1 MGDLPANK
9 RIGSRVV
16 FSAQRSP
23 VSVLEDPLA
32 QQEIPDFALE
42 RPQENSESS
51 AHNASNIV
59 LIDPKKISDFMRFRV
74 MFVGMIL
81 FISSSTQ
88 GLHALFALYME
99 KVYMYDVRTM
109 VDIFAA
115 GTAFGLFVFP
125 FGAMYD
131 FFGPKIVIGIATAIT
146 SLSHLLFGLTFAG
159 HIDASKTRFC
169 IYFAMMNWGCYAFDV
184 AALPAILTYAP
195 RDRAQPTGVMKTFSG
210 MGASLISCIFRGF
223 FKNRYDHLMYFLMAI
238 VLGFGLIGTF
248 CLSNAPYEV
257 TRWEDSRISL
267 KERLRRH
274 LIRNRYMSQLLPKRR
289 FYILSFLLLIMNVY
303 LSIQAIC
310 AAYFQKDMK
319 QGQYRGIAVGAIAI
333 VLCILFLLVPLHA
346 LDGDTPQDH
355 TVLERAREK
364 ERKLAELRRLRLA
377 REKEEKD
384 AEGEE
389 EGAQKA
395 VTHPNA
401 KEVAI
406 DVKDLPRVLVDQS
419 SPHAGGHSV
428 LYDNSQQPSD
438 GEKGYD
444 DDDDEDNEEAQ
455 RRRYLPLDP
464 EASLFEADDLIPM
477 EGRDDDASRNSWQRL
492 GNASIATRMSVS
504 NVSLAAHRKDN
515 EGAEMDVITR
525 ELSTY
530 DRPHVETITVCG
542 EVFVTPVYETSFL
555 LSLTYVDLWLLF
567 YTVFAVWGVGITLT
581 ANWNIRLMVG
591 SVFKGLDYQTYVL
604 FATLA
609 GISTALGRVAI
620 GGYEVLL
627 LYIGKRR
634 GVMLPATI
642 AFPLPSVMLSLALI
656 FYLSFPGNYSLLVV
670 YIIAAIAYGFST
682 SMTIYVIGIIFKRDI
697 GMHYGFCFLG
707 AALGIVLLYRVLL
720 FHVYDHHKL
729 VLPPSFH
736 KDTKG
741 VCVGR
746 ECLQKTLI
754 VYLILV
760 FLSIGTS
767 IWLHYRYWKLV
778 HGKLKYKRVITHFVK
793 KRLRRINRRIRE
805 TGHATEGGAKQQQQ
819 QQEQQQEEK

>member
-1 MGDLPANK
+1 MGDLPSNQ

-23 VSVLEDPLA
+23 ASVLEDPLA
-32 QQEIPDFALE
+32 QQRESADFALE
-42 RPQENSESS
+42 RTRENSEGSG
-51 AHNASNIV
+51 HNASNIL

-74 MFVGMIL
+74 MFIGMLL

-99 KVYMYDVRTM
+99 RVYMYDVRTM

-210 MGASLISCIFRGF
+210 MGASLISCMFRGF

-289 FYILSFLLLIMNVY
+289 FYILSCLLLVMNVY

-310 AAYFQKDMK
+310 AAYFQKEMTE
-319 QGQYRGIAVGAIAI
+319 GQYRGIAIGAIAI

-346 LDGDTPQDH
+346 LDGYTPQDH

-377 REKEEKD
+377 REREEKD
-384 AEGEE
+384 AEKEE
-389 EGAQKA
+389 ERTQKA
-395 VTHPNA
+395 VAHQNTGD
-401 KEVAI
+401 VAI
-406 DVKDLPRVLVDQS
+406 EVKDLPRILVDQS
-419 SPHAGGHSV
+419 SPHADGHSV
-428 LYDNSQQPSD
+428 LYDNSLQHKD
-438 GEKGYD
+438 GEK
-444 DDDDEDNEEAQ
+444 DDEDGEETQ
-455 RRRYLPLDP
+455 HRRYLPLDP
-464 EASLFEADDLIPM
+464 EVSLFEADDLIPI
-477 EGRDDDASRNSWQRL
+477 EARDDDASRNSRQRL
-492 GNASIATRMSVS
+492 GNTSIATRVSVS
-504 NVSLAAHRKDN
+504 NVSLAARRKEN
-515 EGAEMDVITR
+515 EGAEMDFITR

-581 ANWNIRLMVG
+581 ANWNIRIMVG
-591 SVFKGLDYQTYVL
+591 SIFKGFDYQTYVL

-609 GISTALGRVAI
+609 GISTAFGRVAI

-642 AFPLPSVMLSLALI
+642 ALPVPSVILSLALI

-670 YIIAAIAYGFST
+670 YIIAAVAYGFST

-720 FHVYDHHKL
+720 FHVYDHHKSGL
-729 VLPPSFH
+729 TPSLQEN
-736 KDTKG
+736 KAGICMGK
-741 VCVGR
+741 

-778 HGKLKYKRVITHFVK
+778 HGKLKHKRVITHFVK
-793 KRLRRINRRIRE
+793 KRLRRINRRRE
-805 TGHATEGGAKQQQQ
+805 KGHATEGGAQQQQQ
-819 QQEQQQEEK
+819 QQEEEEEEEEEKR